1 MTNPDAEVEDRIL
14 LNHWKGRVSVRS
26 QQFRLDNKG
35 KLFNLV
41 DDPKQLRPIR
51 DKQVKERLSAAAADW
66 KQEIMVAQNET
77 QLPFTVG
84 YVDFP
89 VTHLPADD
97 AMVSG
102 NIKRSNKFPNCSYYT
117 NWKSVEDRIVWPVE
131 VETAGRYQATIHYT
145 CKPKDVGCK
154 IQLSDGQHN
163 LAFTVNEAHDPPQ
176 HGAQQDRIVRQESYV
191 KDFKALDIGTI
202 ELGGGVTALWLE
214 ALEIPGKA
222 AIEFR
227 LLTLELLQ

>member
-35 KLFNLV
+35 KLLNLV

-97 AMVSG
+97 AMVRG
-102 NIKRSNKFPNCSYYT
+102 NIKRSNKLSL
-117 NWKSVEDRIVWPVE
+117 
-131 VETAGRYQATIHYT
+131 IH
-145 CKPKDVGCK
+145 
-154 IQLSDGQHN
+154 I
-163 LAFTVNEAHDPPQ
+163 
-176 HGAQQDRIVRQESYV
+176 
-191 KDFKALDIGTI
+191 
-202 ELGGGVTALWLE
+202 
-214 ALEIPGKA
+214 
-222 AIEFR
+222 
-227 LLTLELLQ
+227 